1 MKWFANF
8 FKKLLKAIK
17 KILAIVLIIIA
28 VILLVMATIA
38 TGGTALVVF
47 GFAIST
53 TAAYVLAALAV
64 TAAFLIDPE
73 TSKEVVGK
81 VGDAVKDATSSI
93 GNAVGSVVGG
103 GLGGLVGGLFE
114 SPWGLVIAGVGL
126 WWLLRDDGNEK
137 RVATRDSARVDEKTT
152 VAVKGSRASAT
163 LPQPS
168 SGGRNVKPGDLSGI
182 LEV

>member
-1 MKWFANF
+1 MKWFTNF

-47 GFAIST
+47 GYAIST

-81 VGDAVKDATSSI
+81 IGEAVKDATSSI

-103 GLGGLVGGLFE
+103 GLGGLIGGLFE
-114 SPWGLVIAGVGL
+114 SPWGLVIAGVGI
-126 WWLLRDDGNEK
+126 WWLLKDDGNDK
-137 RVATRDSARVDEKTT
+137 RVETREKAKANKK
-152 VAVKGSRASAT
+152 AVPMLKDGKAA
-163 LPQPS
+163 PAAKS
-168 SGGRNVKPGDLSGI
+168 SGLDGKNAKPGDLSRI
-182 LEV
+182 LEA